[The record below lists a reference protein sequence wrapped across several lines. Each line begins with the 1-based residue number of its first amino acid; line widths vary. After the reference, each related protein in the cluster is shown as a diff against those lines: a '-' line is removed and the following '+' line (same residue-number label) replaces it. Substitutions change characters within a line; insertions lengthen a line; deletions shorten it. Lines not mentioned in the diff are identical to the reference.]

1 MPDSDSGVASGVPM
15 DVTQSLGSQS
25 PGQILGQIAP
35 GGTPGRTTND
45 ADNTFSPLNG
55 SKQLMVKY
63 GELIILGYNGQL
75 PQGDRGRRRSKFVL
89 YRRAKPN
96 GIVRSRHYKVSGRP
110 VQQAPAILDNELH
123 SISYTLSR
131 NQAVIVEYS
140 HDENSDLFQIGR
152 SSESP
157 IDFVVMDTVPGNRI
171 VDKVSSQSTISRFA
185 CRILANRDETDLS
198 ARIYAAGFDSSRNIF
213 LGEKATKWETQ
224 DPRESCVDG
233 LTTNGVLVMSPNGV
247 FCPGDSQLATDSHDN
262 TKKNMSPAKP
272 GLWREI
278 SVGGNVFGLR
288 ESRSAAVQGPA
299 VPTESNVL
307 TDGTL
312 IDLCGATLLW
322 RSTEGL
328 NRSPTPR
335 QLERCLDELNAGRPQ
350 CPVGLYTLVVPR
362 KNNANSGVAPEAQ
375 PVVYLSCGHVQGKH
389 NWGNLNDSKGTK
401 TCPMCLGGSA
411 VAQLCMGAEPGFYV
425 DCLPPNYCFVPCGH
439 MASEQSV
446 KYWAN
451 VPIPC
456 GTSGFQSACPFC
468 AVPLTGNPGYMK
480 LIFQDKCD

>member
-1 MPDSDSGVASGVPM
+1 MPDSDSPASGVPM

-25 PGQILGQIAP
+25 PGQITGGQIPP
-35 GGTPGRTTND
+35 GNATTRT
-45 ADNTFSPLNG
+45 NTDGEGFPHNG
-55 SKQLMVKY
+55 SKQSMVKY

-140 HDENSDLFQIGR
+140 HDENTDLFQIGR

-185 CRILANRDETDLS
+185 CRILANRDENDLS

-224 DPRESCVDG
+224 EHPRESSCVDG

-247 FCPGDSQLATDSHDN
+247 FCQGDSQLAMNSNDN
-262 TKKNMSPAKP
+262 TKKNISPAKP

-278 SVGGNVFGLR
+278 SVGGSVFGLR

-299 VPTESNVL
+299 VPTEDNVL

-328 NRSPTPR
+328 SRSPTPR

-375 PVVYLSCGHVQGKH
+375 PVVYLNCGHVQGKH
-389 NWGNLNDSKGTK
+389 NWGNLNDAKGTK
-401 TCPMCLGGSA
+401 TCPMCLNASS